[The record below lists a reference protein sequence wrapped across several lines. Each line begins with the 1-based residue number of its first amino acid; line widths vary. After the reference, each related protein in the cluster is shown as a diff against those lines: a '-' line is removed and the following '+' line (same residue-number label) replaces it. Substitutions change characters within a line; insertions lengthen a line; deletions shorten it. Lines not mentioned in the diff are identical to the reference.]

1 MVASATVQLKIPSQ
15 NQETQEWKMLE
26 ALNMVRCT
34 GDPETTLLSP
44 LFFVI
49 TNGPLDAEALPWWL
63 GWVIGK

>member
-26 ALNMVRCT
+26 ALKIVRCT
-34 GDPETTLLSP
+34 RDPETTLLTP

-49 TNGPLDAEALPWWL
+49 TNGPLDAEALP
-63 GWVIGK
+63 